1 MRQAEGAELG
11 SVSAAS
17 GDRGPAA
24 LAQKE
29 SSNQPTHLGSHDC
42 IHTQLQMYQYSQ
54 YRHESKKWFS
64 RVYLVFIN
72 TVLLTLSVFVMI
84 GGWVVYKIA
93 SDNVNVRNSPLS
105 HFSHILLTVDELH
118 QQYVSESVVGLP
130 RGVGLALL
138 IVGAFILLTTIAGSI
153 GACTRD
159 NRALKP
165 YMAIIGLVLLATAC
179 GGIYFLVK
187 LEQNAANWSSL
198 TIDKWNSDLNDYH
211 RDMYQSIYACCGFD
225 DKHTGA
231 YTGAPLFDVDRRK
244 AQECAV
250 GSQYLSE
257 AYGCLSAGN
266 GWYRVYT
273 IISGSVFAA
282 LLLVLL
288 TAIGAADNA
297 RERASDIGYQV
308 SYEAVPLTHKA

>member
-1 MRQAEGAELG
+1 
-11 SVSAAS
+11 
-17 GDRGPAA
+17 
-24 LAQKE
+24 
-29 SSNQPTHLGSHDC
+29 
-42 IHTQLQMYQYSQ
+42 MYQYSQ

-72 TVLLTLSVFVMI
+72 TVLLTLSVFLMI

-93 SDNVNVRNSPLS
+93 SDNV
-105 HFSHILLTVDELH
+105 D
-118 QQYVSESVVGLP
+118 QYVSENVVGLP

-165 YMAIIGLVLLATAC
+165 YIAVIGLVLLATVC

-187 LEQNAANWSSL
+187 LEQNAAHWSSL

-211 RDMYQSIYACCGFD
+211 RDMYQAIYACCGFD
-225 DKHTGA
+225 DAHSGT
-231 YTGAPLFDVDRRK
+231 YTGAPLFDMDRRK

-257 AYGCLSAGN
+257 AYGCLSA
-266 GWYRVYT
+266 VES
-273 IISGSVFAA
+273 I
-282 LLLVLL
+282 
-288 TAIGAADNA
+288 
-297 RERASDIGYQV
+297 
-308 SYEAVPLTHKA
+308 PLTPKA